1 MRRFIRG
8 CAILAMAVFGSGLLT
23 GCETVQIVAGTATV
37 TGVGSILPS
46 NEMEQIYYLG
56 VFDPH
61 EQVPPTIYRV
71 RVRGQA
77 SSFSRMKFA
86 SGWVK
91 AELIDTL
98 GSKIAFNNEKDSLE
112 INPGEKDIL
121 GELETGRRLMLFGP
135 EGFREAPKDHR
146 LVIVMG
152 ASPEDF
158 FSAIDDS
165 LGVISKVQSEQR
177 DSELNRLLFEA
188 LIHAENERTNLARLK
203 TDIDSALAESK
214 EETP

>member
-1 MRRFIRG
+1 
-8 CAILAMAVFGSGLLT
+8 MAVFGSGLLT

-98 GSKIAFNNEKDSLE
+98 GSKIAFNDENDNLK

-203 TDIDSALAESK
+203 TDIDSALPESK
-214 EETP
+214 EETQ